1 MLLNRTPQLWIK
13 INIRSRTIVL
23 DSSALNRFF
32 FIRLI
37 IQWVGE
43 TALVISLGVDSS
55 ISCYLCH
62 LLHHHPEHELN
73 TCCGQHQGQVR
84 ITLSVTK
91 QHSPCF
97 RFPVP
102 NCYFRKLLLGR
113 SSGWWILIQQN
124 TILTPWL
131 NSDGWLATPS
141 HLFICLSLLLS
152 AFNQEI
158 YIWHSAN
165 IFMSWI
171 QFLTRKDW
179 KTGSRSKYLQ

>member
-97 RFPVP
+97 RFPVL
-102 NCYFRKLLLGR
+102 NCYFRKLLLTAGEVKWMMNINTAKYHFDTLVELR
-113 SSGWWILIQQN
+113 WMIGHSLSSLY
-124 TILTPWL
+124 
-131 NSDGWLATPS
+131 
-141 HLFICLSLLLS
+141 LFVIVVIS
-152 AFNQEI
+152 F
-158 YIWHSAN
+158 
-165 IFMSWI
+165 
-171 QFLTRKDW
+171 
-179 KTGSRSKYLQ
+179 